1 MAVAMRAA
9 SMGSNAKERG
19 EGWVNV
25 VLNSG
30 GGAVMEEHKGQSI
43 VLADATLSSSPCT
56 TSFIMPV
63 PVHTMSI
70 ALGLTMGDAM
80 ATPIDNANHTS
91 TRRVS

>member
-43 VLADATLSSSPCT
+43 VLADATPSSSPCT
-56 TSFIMPV
+56 TSFIEPALV
-63 PVHTMSI
+63 QTMSI
-70 ALGLTMGDAM
+70 PWGLRTGEAM